1 MVISQLIA
9 LIIAFIL
16 DLCFGDPDF
25 RFHPIRI
32 IGNYI
37 SLSEKVLRKIFPK
50 TKYGETVA
58 GGILVIKVL
67 FVSFA
72 VPFLIL
78 FFSYRLNR
86 FFGIGVESVMCY
98 FLLAARSLSDAAL
111 KVYKP
116 LKIGDT
122 ETARKNV
129 SMIVGRD
136 TESLDDVGIT
146 KAAVE
151 TVAEN
156 TSDGIA
162 APIIYMAIGGGVL
175 GFMYKAVNTM
185 DSMVGYKNDRYINFG
200 KIAARLDDVANFIPS
215 RISAYLM
222 ILSAYIL
229 RFDGKGA
236 FKIHKRDCRRHAS
249 PNSAQTESATAG
261 ALGIQLAGN
270 AYYFGKLYKKPFIG
284 DEKRDIEYE
293 DIKKSIKLMYLTSVI
308 TLILC
313 ALIKLIV
320 GVL

>member
-1 MVISQLIA
+1 MVISQLTA

-156 TSDGIA
+156 TSDGIV

-200 KIAARLDDVANFIPS
+200 KIAAKLDDIANFIPS

-229 RFDGKGA
+229 GFDGKGA
-236 FKIHKRDCRRHAS
+236 FKIHKRDCHNHAS
-249 PNSAQTESATAG
+249 PNSAQTESVTAG
-261 ALGIQLAGN
+261 ALGIQLAGD

-284 DEKRDIEYE
+284 DKKRDIEYE